1 MAGLRKSI
9 KASIALG
16 VLSLIAL
23 VVSHL
28 ALTDIAGGEGDVSLE
43 WSVLR
48 VCFALVLFFI
58 AAAILTLRRALK
70 MIP

>member
-1 MAGLRKSI
+1 MAGLRRSI

-16 VLSLIAL
+16 VLSFIAL
-23 VVSHL
+23 ILSHL
-28 ALTDIAGGEGDVSLE
+28 ALTDIARGEGDVSLE